1 MVNEFNEEKAHK
13 IIKEEAKKVKRED
26 VKSVIEKEEEIKSK
40 VKGPLKRYFEDI
52 KLFFSLLKDFISGEY
67 TEVPW
72 FTIAA
77 ITVSLLY
84 VLNPVDVIPDFIPII
99 GQIDDAVVVSVC
111 LMLIEEDLEAYK
123 NWKLSRTN

>member
-1 MVNEFNEEKAHK
+1 MSEKFNEEKARR
-13 IIKEEAKKVKRED
+13 IIKEEAQKVKEED
-26 VKSVIEKEEEIKSK
+26 VKNVIEKEEEIRNKI
-40 VKGPLKRYFEDI
+40 KGPLTKYLEDI

-67 TEVPW
+67 REVPW

-84 VLNPVDVIPDFIPII
+84 ILNPFDVIPDFIPII
-99 GQIDDAVVVSVC
+99 GQLDDAIVVSVC